1 MEASG
6 RKCIQW
12 ENRFQWY
19 YIYAIDCGD
28 RENETASGVY
38 DEKPNLNDVTT
49 GYDVGDSE
57 NKTIIDVNDEKTDS
71 NDVTSAYDD
80 GESKNETA
88 SGVCKVKKEYDAEP
102 RLDEADSVSVDDK
115 STSKKIGT
123 QENSYVQEITKP
135 DKILADVVKT
145 KDTDA
150 NVTIILGHYAPL
162 ILAPAEDL

>member
-1 MEASG
+1 MFLWKLLAESCVYNE
-6 RKCIQW
+6 KIDS
-12 ENRFQWY
+12 ND
-19 YIYAIDCGD
+19 ITYAIDCGD

-145 KDTDA
+145 KETSD
-150 NVTIILGHYAPL
+150 
-162 ILAPAEDL
+162 DLFDMTKHPNCGERRCG

>member
-38 DEKPNLNDVTT
+38 DQKPNLDYVTT
-49 GYDVGDSE
+49 GYEVGDSE

-80 GESKNETA
+80 GESKNETDN
-88 SGVCKVKKEYDAEP
+88 GLYAEKP
-102 RLDEADSVSVDDK
+102 NL
-115 STSKKIGT
+115 
-123 QENSYVQEITKP
+123 NEITTGY
-135 DKILADVVKT
+135 DMMLGIV
-145 KDTDA
+145 
-150 NVTIILGHYAPL
+150 IIRLSL
-162 ILAPAEDL
+162 M